1 MLWVQQHNQ
10 INQCKLR
17 PNARTN
23 NFHDLQNKSWVLEM
37 TFQLVLFYIDNGR
50 SILRFFFLANLT
62 CFVTFMHKSSSIV
75 MLTKIIASRI
85 CLKYNETAEKTR
97 KARMTS
103 SHITNITTSTLHP
116 QQVGK
121 KTQPLLQAF
130 LPRNTKAKTTNAK
143 FKLDLPKQSC
153 R

>member
-1 MLWVQQHNQ
+1 MHITLITNCWSDHVSHSSLNVLWVQQHNQ

-23 NFHDLQNKSWVLEM
+23 NFHDLQNKSWVLEK

-75 MLTKIIASRI
+75 MLTNIIASRI

-103 SHITNITTSTLHP
+103 SHITNITTSTLHS
-116 QQVGK
+116 QQAGK
-121 KTQPLLQAF
+121 KTQPLL
-130 LPRNTKAKTTNAK
+130 
-143 FKLDLPKQSC
+143 
-153 R
+153 